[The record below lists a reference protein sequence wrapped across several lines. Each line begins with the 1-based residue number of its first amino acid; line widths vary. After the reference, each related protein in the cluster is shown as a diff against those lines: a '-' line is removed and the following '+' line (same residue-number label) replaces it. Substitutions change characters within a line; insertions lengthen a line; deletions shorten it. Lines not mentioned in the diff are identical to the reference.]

1 MTDPWPPEAIA
12 ELTRYHALGWSAG
25 RTGLAMNK
33 SRCAIIGKK
42 KRLGLLSSGHPQV
55 YFAHTG
61 GRKAKPAIVSKPLPK
76 PIIPTEAPE
85 SKGLTMEALG
95 HDHCRYPVEE
105 LSRGSYLF
113 CGAAAIRESPYC
125 AFHDSRCRVKATGKY
140 K

>member
-1 MTDPWPPEAIA
+1 MTDPWPPEAI
-12 ELTRYHALGWSAG
+12 ETLRRYHALGWSAG

-85 SKGLTMEALG
+85 SRGLGMMSLNDST
-95 HDHCRYPVEE
+95 CRYPINDGVPE
-105 LSRGSYLF
+105 YLF
-113 CGAAAIRESPYC
+113 CGGATEKDSPYC
-125 AFHDSRCRVKATGKY
+125 SFHDARCKTQSPAPP
-140 K
+140 